1 MNAFKVSAARC
12 GASALLA
19 GLVIAGASLFSGAVL
34 AQIHPDAKTGHVIAS
49 KLCTSC
55 HIVGAE
61 AANATMPADVP
72 TFEVIANQPGQTAE
86 KIAGRIVIPH
96 PPMPTINL
104 TRQEIGDVAAYI
116 MSLRQKNAP

>member
-1 MNAFKVSAARC
+1 MNSKLWTAQRGGF
-12 GASALLA
+12 ALLA
-19 GLVIAGASLFSGAVL
+19 ALTIAGASFFGSVVH
-34 AQIHPDAKTGHVIAS
+34 AQVHPDAKTGHKIAS
-49 KLCTSC
+49 KLCVSC
-55 HIVGAE
+55 HIVGSE

-96 PPMPTINL
+96 PPMPTIDL

-116 MSLRQKNAP
+116 MSLRKADAP